1 MRPRLRGPRRTR
13 ETSAAAWKPD
23 KQPCV
28 LLCLDSRSQDR
39 GSATASPYL
48 AEDQFDLENCSL
60 ASVFP
65 HAVLGSIR
73 PASWDFDDVGWVPS
87 LPRAAKL
94 PPPLRFP
101 TSWTQV
107 DVAQFAVTKAP
118 SAHDAFTRP
127 RAIYQTGARRSFSDF
142 QSPTL
147 PLLETRPLEPY
158 MTRVASCPRAGSN
171 ASLFR
176 TLEFKRRRHF
186 VALPADTQRRE
197 NVCETLKKL
206 IRSHSRADWY
216 LVTRPRCHSHA
227 ILMPF
232 TCPVT

>member
-13 ETSAAAWKPD
+13 ETSAAAWKPN

-39 GSATASPYL
+39 GSAAASPYL

-107 DVAQFAVTKAP
+107 DVAQLAVTKAP
-118 SAHDAFTRP
+118 SAHDAFTRASCHLSDR
-127 RAIYQTGARRSFSDF
+127 RATKFLRFSIAYLAASGNSTPGALHDSGGELSSHCLIIQDARIQT
-142 QSPTL
+142 P
-147 PLLETRPLEPY
+147 PLLRSTASRHSTTRKTSAKP
-158 MTRVASCPRAGSN
+158 
-171 ASLFR
+171 
-176 TLEFKRRRHF
+176 
-186 VALPADTQRRE
+186 
-197 NVCETLKKL
+197 
-206 IRSHSRADWY
+206 
-216 LVTRPRCHSHA
+216 
-227 ILMPF
+227 
-232 TCPVT
+232 